1 MLHGVCVAC
10 CTACHSWMFCFRTVQ
25 IALFHS
31 IKPLFAGKQL
41 VVVASKQD
49 IKKLSELS
57 AADQAAV
64 QSMIDGDTL
73 LLPISNLTEE
83 GIDTVKNIACDKLL
97 EARVSSSASTPPS
110 TQSDHICTLSLVLP
124 VSPKQPVAN
133 DCARLSAALALTG
146 GPKQW
151 RPFVRATHN
160 GTKIVAPQRDMSA
173 ESRRATTYSTF
184 SPRKPSV
191 ACGAALFV
199 VRCELSSLCRLSF
212 VSLHCNVCCRL
223 RPS

>member
-1 MLHGVCVAC
+1 
-10 CTACHSWMFCFRTVQ
+10 VQ

-160 GTKIVAPQRDMSA
+160 GTK
-173 ESRRATTYSTF
+173 
-184 SPRKPSV
+184 
-191 ACGAALFV
+191 
-199 VRCELSSLCRLSF
+199 
-212 VSLHCNVCCRL
+212 
-223 RPS
+223 

>member
-1 MLHGVCVAC
+1 
-10 CTACHSWMFCFRTVQ
+10 MFCFRTVQ

-97 EARVSSSASTPPS
+97 EARVSSSASTPAS

-124 VSPKQPVAN
+124 VSPQQPVAN
-133 DCARLSAALALTG
+133 DCARLSAALALT
-146 GPKQW
+146 
-151 RPFVRATHN
+151 H
-160 GTKIVAPQRDMSA
+160 
-173 ESRRATTYSTF
+173 RRA
-184 SPRKPSV
+184 KAV
-191 ACGAALFV
+191 AAARSRNAQWNEISCAAARHVCRVEASHNVLDILASQAQRCMWRGI
-199 VRCELSSLCRLSF
+199 VRCAL
-212 VSLHCNVCCRL
+212 
-223 RPS
+223 

>member
-1 MLHGVCVAC
+1 
-10 CTACHSWMFCFRTVQ
+10 MFCFRTVQ

-83 GIDTVKNIACDKLL
+83 GIDIVKNIACDKLL
-97 EARVSSSASTPPS
+97 EARVSSSASTPPG
-110 TQSDHICTLSLVLP
+110 TQSDHIC
-124 VSPKQPVAN
+124 A
-133 DCARLSAALALTG
+133 LSA
-146 GPKQW
+146 
-151 RPFVRATHN
+151 
-160 GTKIVAPQRDMSA
+160 
-173 ESRRATTYSTF
+173 
-184 SPRKPSV
+184 
-191 ACGAALFV
+191 
-199 VRCELSSLCRLSF
+199 
-212 VSLHCNVCCRL
+212 
-223 RPS
+223 